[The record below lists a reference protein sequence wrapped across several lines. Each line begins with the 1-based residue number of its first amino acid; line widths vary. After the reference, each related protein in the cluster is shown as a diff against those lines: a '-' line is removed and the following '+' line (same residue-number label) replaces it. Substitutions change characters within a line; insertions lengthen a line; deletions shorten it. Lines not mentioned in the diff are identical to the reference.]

1 MSLNRS
7 DQPTSLRRRPP
18 RGAPAGWPV
27 GLPAVRAADEIVAGL
42 GDVLRQLAKVR
53 HLLDVADRRVVQAVA
68 AIHWIT
74 GRSNDRARQ
83 RDLPDRAPRWTRGV
97 AVGQPSTPRRGAD
110 ACGRTRRRLLIPELP
125 RWGCRARGIFAQRSP
140 HVRHRGREE
149 DRRGWWR
156 QHSATSRATATRNV
170 VLSPCF
176 EDTHGRWLVASA
188 TGQHRFCAS
197 SRRREGEATAVGEV
211 LARGRSLAAGLV
223 EYVGDPSWP
232 VRLGNVEGRF
242 PHGDL
247 AVAH

>member
-125 RWGCRARGIFAQRSP
+125 PLGL
-140 HVRHRGREE
+140 
-149 DRRGWWR
+149 
-156 QHSATSRATATRNV
+156 SRAAHLRTALAARS
-170 VLSPCF
+170 SP
-176 EDTHGRWLVASA
+176 
-188 TGQHRFCAS
+188 S
-197 SRRREGEATAVGEV
+197 SRRRPS
-211 LARGRSLAAGLV
+211 RLV
-223 EYVGDPSWP
+223 APCAMSRNWP
-232 VRLGNVEGRF
+232 GTPL
-242 PHGDL
+242 
-247 AVAH
+247 